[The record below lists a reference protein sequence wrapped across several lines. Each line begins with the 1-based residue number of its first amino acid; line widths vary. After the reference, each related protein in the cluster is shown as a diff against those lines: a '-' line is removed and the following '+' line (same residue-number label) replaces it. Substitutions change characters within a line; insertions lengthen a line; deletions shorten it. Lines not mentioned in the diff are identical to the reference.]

1 MFRRMLARP
10 ISYNSLCSQVAQST
24 SSPSLS
30 NWTKEA
36 LVSSRAKFLKDP
48 RFLSNDNR
56 TFTVFFEN
64 AYKSHVFSFN
74 LSLSLLIHVRISNR
88 GKKCCRRVHAIGS
101 KLIIRRSKLPRR
113 AFFFLSKILLN
124 CFVSRE
130 GDRYIF
136 SDLFSIYEYPS
147 SADRN
152 SRDRVPDSARS
163 TRSLSSSRQIFVGRK
178 LKVCSKARPL
188 SLSPMARYAPGG

>member
-88 GKKCCRRVHAIGS
+88 GKKCYLVHAIGS

-130 GDRYIF
+130 GDRYSPTF
-136 SDLFSIYEYPS
+136 S
-147 SADRN
+147 
-152 SRDRVPDSARS
+152 RS
-163 TRSLSSSRQIFVGRK
+163 TSILRVRIEIREIVFPIPRE
-178 LKVCSKARPL
+178 ARDTFP
-188 SLSPMARYAPGG
+188 PPGKFS

>member
-56 TFTVFFEN
+56 TFTVFFEIN
-64 AYKSHVFSFN
+64 PLPTFSR
-74 LSLSLLIHVRISNR
+74 LISLSLLIHVRISNR
-88 GKKCCRRVHAIGS
+88 GKKCYLVHAIGS

-113 AFFFLSKILLN
+113 AFFFFSKILLN

-130 GDRYIF
+130 YVIDIYSPTF
-136 SDLFSIYEYPS
+136 S
-147 SADRN
+147 
-152 SRDRVPDSARS
+152 RS
-163 TRSLSSSRQIFVGRK
+163 TSILRVRIEIREIVFPIPRE
-178 LKVCSKARPL
+178 ARDTFP
-188 SLSPMARYAPGG
+188 PPGKFS

>member
-88 GKKCCRRVHAIGS
+88 GKKCCRPRNREQTYYPSIEIASSSFLFSLENSS
-101 KLIIRRSKLPRR
+101 KLLRFERI
-113 AFFFLSKILLN
+113 
-124 CFVSRE
+124 C
-130 GDRYIF
+130 DRYIF
-136 SDLFSIYEYPS
+136 SDLFSIHEYPS

-163 TRSLSSSRQIFVGRK
+163 TRYLSSSRQIFVGRK

>member
-1 MFRRMLARP
+1 MARP

-130 GDRYIF
+130 YVIDIYSPTF
-136 SDLFSIYEYPS
+136 S
-147 SADRN
+147 
-152 SRDRVPDSARS
+152 RS
-163 TRSLSSSRQIFVGRK
+163 TSILRVRIEIREIVFPIPRE
-178 LKVCSKARPL
+178 ARDPF
-188 SLSPMARYAPGG
+188 PPPGKFS

>member
-56 TFTVFFEN
+56 TFTVFFEIN
-64 AYKSHVFSFN
+64 PLPTFSR
-74 LSLSLLIHVRISNR
+74 LISLSLLIHVRISNR
-88 GKKCCRRVHAIGS
+88 GKKWCRPRNREQTYYPSIEIASSSFLFSLENSS
-101 KLIIRRSKLPRR
+101 KLLRFERI
-113 AFFFLSKILLN
+113 
-124 CFVSRE
+124 C
-130 GDRYIF
+130 DRYIF
-136 SDLFSIYEYPS
+136 SDLFSIHEYPS

-163 TRSLSSSRQIFVGRK
+163 TRYLSSSRQIFVGRK

>member
-56 TFTVFFEN
+56 TFTVFFEIN
-64 AYKSHVFSFN
+64 PLPTFSR
-74 LSLSLLIHVRISNR
+74 LISLSLLIHVRISNR
-88 GKKCCRRVHAIGS
+88 GKKWCRPRNREQTYYPSIEIASSSFLFSLENSS
-101 KLIIRRSKLPRR
+101 KLLRFERI
-113 AFFFLSKILLN
+113 
-124 CFVSRE
+124 C
-130 GDRYIF
+130 DRYIF
-136 SDLFSIYEYPS
+136 SDLFSIHEYPS

-163 TRSLSSSRQIFVGRK
+163 TRYLSSTRQIFVGRK